1 MKIVHFCLSSF
12 FVDGRLYQENELVIE
27 HVRSE
32 HEVLV
37 VASTEVFDDRGHVQY
52 TQPGDYTGVEG
63 ARVIRLPYRRGIPP
77 SLARKVRSYPGVR
90 KILDDFAP
98 DVIMFHGSSAW
109 ELRTVARYAR
119 AHPKVT
125 FYIDSH
131 SDAINSGQNWVSR
144 ELLHRR
150 FYAPILRRAMVHSGP
165 LLCVS
170 LTVMDFAHEVY
181 GIPRDRLE
189 FYPLGGQI
197 PDDDARAAHRREVR
211 QRLGIADDEIM
222 IVQSGKQNRLKKL
235 PQSLHAL
242 ANVDNPKLRLVIAG
256 VLLDDVRAECE
267 ALIAADSRVSFLGWQ
282 GSDDLTALLCAADV
296 YLQPGT
302 QSATMQHSLCCGCAV
317 ILDAVSAHEPYV
329 DGNGWLVGTDT
340 QLVDVLERLEST
352 NLDRLA
358 GESLNFSRAK
368 LDYSVLAEKLLSG
381 GAS

>member
-12 FVDGRLYQENELVIE
+12 FIDGRLYQENELVIE

-63 ARVIRLPYRRGIPP
+63 ARVIRLPYRRGIPL

-119 AHPKVT
+119 VHPKVI
-125 FYIDSH
+125 FHIDSH

-150 FYAPILRRAMVHSGP
+150 FYAPILRRAMVRSAP

-197 PDDDARAAHRREVR
+197 PSDEARAAHRTTVR
-211 QRLGIADDEIM
+211 QRLGIGEDQII
-222 IVQSGKQNRLKKL
+222 IVQSGKQDRLKKL
-235 PQSLHAL
+235 PESLRAL
-242 ANVDNPKLRLVIAG
+242 AEVENPDLRLVIAG
-256 VLLDDVRAECE
+256 VLQDDVREECE
-267 ALIAADSRVSFLGWQ
+267 VLIAADPRVTFLGWQ
-282 GSDDLTALLCAADV
+282 GPDDLTALLCAADV
-296 YLQPGT
+296 YLQPGR
-302 QSATMQHSLCCGCAV
+302 QSATMQHSICCGCAV
-317 ILDAVSAHEPYV
+317 ILDNVSAHEPYV
-329 DGNGWLVGTDT
+329 NGNGWLVNTYT
-340 QLVDVLERLEST
+340 QLVAALNELRSSDLKGLRST
-352 NLDRLA
+352 
-358 GESLNFSRAK
+358 SVNFALRT
-368 LDYSVLAEKLLSG
+368 LDYRVLSQKILE
-381 GAS
+381 